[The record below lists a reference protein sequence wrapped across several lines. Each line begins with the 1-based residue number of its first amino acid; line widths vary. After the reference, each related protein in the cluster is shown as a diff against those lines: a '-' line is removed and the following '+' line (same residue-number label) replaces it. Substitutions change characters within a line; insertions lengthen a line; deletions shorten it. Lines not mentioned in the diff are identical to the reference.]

1 MDDDFT
7 KTPLSGDRSS
17 DHSSLLSLQS
27 PPPPLAFS
35 PGAQR
40 SQATFEQLQS
50 DNGARMGSMKRSRA
64 DIATPRKPGSEEA
77 RLRERMEFIDTPG
90 RAPSASKR
98 MMMRPDS
105 PTKFVESDAHKM
117 LLAETETL
125 SIHSADSPPVRFSI
139 GNGPASFALSS
150 SSSSVSSSAAAA
162 PLVKH
167 NLGFGALVG
176 SGSAS
181 MSINGAAAAAATARD
196 DELNNGESAGD
207 LVAVNQ
213 KTELGFADSINAD
226 NGASDFN
233 SDCVEGGNSAVLG
246 HDASFRVENGE
257 NGSNNQKTDTDNAG
271 LIDRDNNSS
280 NNMGDDDSD
289 DSEIEFVIR
298 QKPHSS
304 DASFVDHQQQ
314 QQTTTSPFSQPV
326 SNTTSTTPT
335 KQVQKDTLSDN
346 MTPALPKTVAETQTT
361 PDRTAKTSAVATN
374 GSTAVTSEVAVADG
388 DTPMSPDDNR
398 MVYDSDEDMM
408 VTDTPIKNSV
418 EQGSATAAT
427 PKAQT
432 AADLMFFDQSIMDTQ
447 DKPELT
453 SARIL
458 SDPDLL
464 HAASVPLPVTPAMN
478 SSQLT
483 PKKSTPPS
491 SVTAPGLSKNSDFMI
506 PTDWLMSP
514 DPKKKQS
521 ESAAVT
527 TPPRNGAPA
536 GGSLVSVTPVNQKL
550 LDSLEIQWVSPRRVP
565 KFSEVDME
573 EQKQSYEEKLS
584 QRDELHRMI
593 MESVKEEFAAKMREV
608 EKRAEQE
615 IRKAFETHKQQME
628 RLVLDHAETL
638 KRERRKHAEDIAR
651 RDEDT
656 RIQVAELSREVEHG
670 IAERT
675 SIAEQRDKYQADLEQ
690 LVGLSAQMEQEKDS
704 HIHGLE
710 QELGNM
716 AVERQRLTQQLNEA
730 MSTAEELSNELE
742 GAMKRV
748 DDLTSENVRLDQ
760 ENSTLHSD
768 VGVAE
773 QRNVAIKEHAEK
785 MLATA
790 NNEIA
795 GIHDQL
801 NSARHEIQ
809 ALKTQ
814 VTRAE
819 SRSKSLQIQLDSAKR
834 QNEELLALCERM

>member
-1 MDDDFT
+1 
-7 KTPLSGDRSS
+7 
-17 DHSSLLSLQS
+17 
-27 PPPPLAFS
+27 
-35 PGAQR
+35 
-40 SQATFEQLQS
+40 
-50 DNGARMGSMKRSRA
+50 
-64 DIATPRKPGSEEA
+64 
-77 RLRERMEFIDTPG
+77 
-90 RAPSASKR
+90 
-98 MMMRPDS
+98 
-105 PTKFVESDAHKM
+105 
-117 LLAETETL
+117 
-125 SIHSADSPPVRFSI
+125 
-139 GNGPASFALSS
+139 
-150 SSSSVSSSAAAA
+150 
-162 PLVKH
+162 
-167 NLGFGALVG
+167 
-176 SGSAS
+176 
-181 MSINGAAAAAATARD
+181 
-196 DELNNGESAGD
+196 
-207 LVAVNQ
+207 
-213 KTELGFADSINAD
+213 
-226 NGASDFN
+226 
-233 SDCVEGGNSAVLG
+233 
-246 HDASFRVENGE
+246 
-257 NGSNNQKTDTDNAG
+257 
-271 LIDRDNNSS
+271 
-280 NNMGDDDSD
+280 
-289 DSEIEFVIR
+289 
-298 QKPHSS
+298 
-304 DASFVDHQQQ
+304 
-314 QQTTTSPFSQPV
+314 
-326 SNTTSTTPT
+326 
-335 KQVQKDTLSDN
+335 
-346 MTPALPKTVAETQTT
+346 
-361 PDRTAKTSAVATN
+361 
-374 GSTAVTSEVAVADG
+374 
-388 DTPMSPDDNR
+388 
-398 MVYDSDEDMM
+398 
-408 VTDTPIKNSV
+408 
-418 EQGSATAAT
+418 
-427 PKAQT
+427 
-432 AADLMFFDQSIMDTQ
+432 
-447 DKPELT
+447 
-453 SARIL
+453 
-458 SDPDLL
+458 
-464 HAASVPLPVTPAMN
+464 
-478 SSQLT
+478 
-483 PKKSTPPS
+483 
-491 SVTAPGLSKNSDFMI
+491 
-506 PTDWLMSP
+506 
-514 DPKKKQS
+514 
-521 ESAAVT
+521 
-527 TPPRNGAPA
+527 
-536 GGSLVSVTPVNQKL
+536 LVSVTPVNQKL

-834 QNEELLALCERM
+834 QNEELLALCERIVSVLGAPQIFGNELVYDPFTGSGSFFGAAGSVDPAGNSVLRIDQDTRVQGQNIVGLNQNSVSGQQSGPAIEANGAVVVVEN